1 MPTISNDFY
10 REHAVLKQWFRR
22 YALLDRPIF
31 VPSPA
36 LRSLLISGKP
46 LHDRSFFLDDCTPIY
61 AGWTTHNHT
70 VQWES
75 PDWPSIKLAFQNL
88 PRICVQNP
96 TFTNHETGLATHYG
110 QEASRASRP
119 LPGQQ
124 GAIWCSLGAR
134 CGWVLF
140 PPSWAA
146 SKEGWKKN

>member
-1 MPTISNDFY
+1 MPTIFNCSKAMVSEIRIVRQTHFCSFPSSTKLIDQWQTTPWP
-10 REHAVLKQWFRR
+10 VL
-22 YALLDRPIF
+22 
-31 VPSPA
+31 
-36 LRSLLISGKP
+36 
-46 LHDRSFFLDDCTPIY
+46 FLDDCTSIY

-75 PDWPSIKLAFQNL
+75 PDWPSIKPAFQNL

-124 GAIWCSLGAR
+124 GAIWCGLGAR